1 MKTKMHRRAFLKLGM
16 LSLSSLAFRPLQNV
30 ATRLITPSLARV
42 SAKSLSV
49 YRKAD
54 DTSLILFQHFRDELV
69 NVYDE
74 VVSDSGPAY
83 NPRWYRVWRGY
94 MHSGKMVKVKYL
106 LNPVVQ
112 SIPATGAL
120 AEVTVPYTQAYR
132 FLKSGSW
139 EQVYRLYYGSN
150 HWITGLDTGM
160 DGTPWYTITD
170 ELGELQYRAPAS
182 HFRFIQPE
190 ELSPLSTDVPAD
202 KKRIEV
208 SLADQSLT
216 AYEGDTVV
224 MKTRISSGIDIV
236 SNNGVPTKTPR
247 GNFNIEIKMP
257 SKHMGD
263 GKITPDPEAYE
274 FPGVPWDSFFVWDI
288 GVAFHGTYW
297 HDNFGLP
304 MSHGCINM
312 KNDEARWIYR
322 WSTPVIEYGA
332 WEKNGMGTR
341 VIVT

>member
-1 MKTKMHRRAFLKLGM
+1 MHRRAFLKLGM

-30 ATRLITPSLARV
+30 AAGLITPSLARV
-42 SAKSLSV
+42 SSKSLSV
-49 YRKAD
+49 YKKAD

-74 VVSDSGPAY
+74 VTSATGPAY

-106 LNPVVQ
+106 LNPVERE
-112 SIPATGAL
+112 ITTGGSL

-132 FLKSGSW
+132 LLKSGTW
-139 EQVYRLYYGSN
+139 EQVYRLYYGST
-150 HWITGLDTGM
+150 HWITGLELGM

-182 HFRFIQPE
+182 HFRFIKPE
-190 ELSPLSTDVPAD
+190 ELTPLSTTVAPD

-208 SLADQSLT
+208 SLTDQSLT

-224 MKTRISSGIDIV
+224 LKTRISSGIDIV

-247 GNFNIEIKMP
+247 GNYNIEIKMP

-263 GKITPDPEAYE
+263 GKITNDPEAYE
-274 FPGVPWDSFFVWDI
+274 FPGVPWTSFFVWDI

-312 KNDEARWIYR
+312 KNDEAKWLYR
-322 WSTPVIEYGA
+322 WSTPIIETGE
-332 WEKNGMGTR
+332 WDQNGMGTR
-341 VIVT
+341 VTVA

>member
-1 MKTKMHRRAFLKLGM
+1 MNSTMHRRAFLKLGM

-30 ATRLITPSLARV
+30 AARLITPSLARV
-42 SAKSLSV
+42 SSKSLSV
-49 YRKAD
+49 YKKAD

-74 VVSDSGPAY
+74 VTSATGPAY
-83 NPRWYRVWRGY
+83 NPSWYRVWRGY

-106 LNPVVQ
+106 LNPVERE
-112 SIPATGAL
+112 ITTGGSL

-132 FLKSGSW
+132 LLKSGTW
-139 EQVYRLYYGSN
+139 EQVYRLYYGST
-150 HWITGLDTGM
+150 HWITGLELGM

-182 HFRFIQPE
+182 HFRFIKPE
-190 ELSPLSTDVPAD
+190 ELTPLSTTVAPD

-208 SLADQSLT
+208 SLTDQSLT

-224 MKTRISSGIDIV
+224 LKTRISSGIDIV

-247 GNFNIEIKMP
+247 GNYNIEIKMP

-263 GKITPDPEAYE
+263 GKITNDPEAYE
-274 FPGVPWDSFFVWDI
+274 FPGVPWTSFFVWDI

-312 KNDEARWIYR
+312 KNDEAKWLYR
-322 WSTPVIEYGA
+322 WSTPIIETGE
-332 WEKNGMGTR
+332 WDQNGMGTR
-341 VIVT
+341 VTVA